1 MTNGTGAAQGPGE
14 IGSASPPGEGW
25 PPARTAWTAMGVL
38 ALVRMSAQLDLSIL
52 SLLVEPIKQDM
63 DLTDGQIGLLLGLA
77 FAVFYL
83 GLGVPLSKLVDTY
96 SRKTI
101 LAIGVTFWSLSTAM
115 TGLANNFTQLFLCRA
130 AVGAGE
136 SVNGPATFSMIADMF
151 PRERLAR
158 AIAVLNLGSVAGT
171 AIAMIFSAFVIHWLQ
186 TIEMPSFPLIGTPRY
201 WQAVFFIVGLPG
213 LLFALLMYS
222 LPEPK
227 RRGGATKAESF
238 GGILRFM
245 KANWRLF
252 APMFVALLVSGIES
266 GGAGMWRPAFL
277 TRTYGWSPAQV
288 ALVSGVIAL
297 FTGVAGVFLG
307 SFLSE
312 YLARKYD
319 NANLRVVLTGWII
332 ATPCMVI
339 APLVADPWVSVAIA
353 GVAAM
358 ASLMGAPTQNAALQS
373 VVPSHMR
380 GQITALYLLT
390 YTLAGQGI
398 GPSFIAAITEH
409 VVGDEAGLRYALAGS
424 AAVMMPIAI
433 VIMIAGLKPYAAKI
447 GELKAQEA
455 RG

>member
-1 MTNGTGAAQGPGE
+1 MGSEAPAAQAATTAGPD
-14 IGSASPPGEGW
+14 AAKGW
-25 PPARTAWTAMGVL
+25 PPARTAWTAMAVL

-52 SLLVEPIKQDM
+52 SLLVEPIKKDM
-63 DLTDGQIGLLLGLA
+63 ALSDGQIGLLLGLA

-83 GLGVPLSKLVDTY
+83 GLGVPLSKLVDNY

-101 LAIGVTFWSLSTAM
+101 LAVGVAFWSLSTAM
-115 TGLANNFTQLFLCRA
+115 TGFAHNFVQLFLCRA

-158 AIAVLNLGSVAGT
+158 AIAVLNMGSVAGT
-171 AIAMIFSAFVIHWLQ
+171 AIAMIFSAFVIHWLE
-186 TIEMPSFPLIGTPRY
+186 TIEMPTLPILGTPRP
-201 WQAVFFIVGLPG
+201 WQAVFFIIGLPG
-213 LLFALLMYS
+213 LFFALMMYS
-222 LPEPK
+222 LPEPA
-227 RRGGATKAESF
+227 RQGGKAKAETF
-238 GGILRFM
+238 GDILRFM
-245 KANWRLF
+245 KLHWALFTPLF
-252 APMFVALLVSGIES
+252 AALLISGIES
-266 GGAGMWRPAFL
+266 GGAAMWRPAFL

-288 ALVSGVIAL
+288 ALVSGIISLV
-297 FTGVAGVFLG
+297 TGVIGVFLG

-312 YLARKYD
+312 RLARKYD

-332 ATPCMVI
+332 AAPCMI
-339 APLVADPWVSVAIA
+339 AYPLVADPWVSVTISGLAS
-353 GVAAM
+353 M

-373 VVPSHMR
+373 VVPGRMR

-424 AAVMMPIAI
+424 AAVMMPLAI
-433 VIMIAGLKPYAAKI
+433 LILMAGLKPYAGAI
-447 GELKAQEA
+447 AQLKRQEA
-455 RG
+455 AA

>member
-1 MTNGTGAAQGPGE
+1 
-14 IGSASPPGEGW
+14 
-25 PPARTAWTAMGVL
+25 MGVL

-52 SLLVEPIKQDM
+52 SLLVEPIKRDM
-63 DLTDGQIGLLLGLA
+63 DLSDGEIGMLLGLA

-101 LAIGVTFWSLSTAM
+101 LAVGVFFWSISTAM
-115 TGLANNFTQLFLCRA
+115 TGLANSYMQLFLCRA

-158 AIAVLNLGSVAGT
+158 AIAVLNLGSVGGT
-171 AIAMIFSAFVIHWLQ
+171 AVAMIFSAFVIHWLE
-186 TIEMPSFPLIGTPRY
+186 TIEMPTFPIIGTPRP

-213 LLFALLMYS
+213 LLFAAMMYS

-227 RRGGATKAESF
+227 RRGGPAKAESF

-245 KANWRLF
+245 RANWRVF
-252 APMFVALLVSGIES
+252 APLFVALLVSGIES

-288 ALVSGVIAL
+288 ALVSGIIAL
-297 FTGVAGVFLG
+297 VTGVIGVFLG

-312 YLARKYD
+312 LLAKKHD
-319 NANLRVVLTGWII
+319 NANLRVVLIGWII
-332 ATPCMVI
+332 ATPCMI
-339 APLVADPWVSVAIA
+339 LYPLVENPWVSVAIS
-353 GVAAM
+353 GLAAM

-373 VVPSHMR
+373 VVPSRMR

-390 YTLAGQGI
+390 YTLAGTGI

-409 VVGDEAGLRYALAGS
+409 IVGEEAGLRYALSGS

-433 VIMIAGLKPYAAKI
+433 FVMILGLKPYAAKI
-447 GELKAQEA
+447 AELNRQEA
-455 RG
+455 AG

>member
-1 MTNGTGAAQGPGE
+1 
-14 IGSASPPGEGW
+14 
-25 PPARTAWTAMGVL
+25 MGVL

-63 DLTDGQIGLLLGLA
+63 DLSDGQIGLLLGLA

-83 GLGVPLSKLVDTY
+83 GLGVPLSKLVDSY
-96 SRKTI
+96 SRRTI
-101 LAIGVTFWSLSTAM
+101 LAFGVAFWSLSTAV
-115 TGLANNFTQLFLCRA
+115 TGLANNFVQLFLCRA

-136 SVNGPATFSMIADMF
+136 SVNGPATFSMIADLF

-171 AIAMIFSAFVIHWLQ
+171 AVAMIFSAFVIHWLQ
-186 TIEMPSFPLIGTPRY
+186 SIEIPHFPIIGQPRY
-201 WQAVFFIVGLPG
+201 WQAVFFIVGIPG
-213 LLFALLMYS
+213 LLVAALVYA

-227 RRGGATKAESF
+227 RRGGPVKAESF
-238 GGILRFM
+238 GGILLFM
-245 KANWRLF
+245 KANWHLF
-252 APMFVALLVSGIES
+252 APLFVALLVSGIES

-288 ALVSGVIAL
+288 ALVSGVTAL
-297 FTGVAGVFLG
+297 VTGIAGVFLG

-312 YLARKYD
+312 YLAKRYD
-319 NANLRVVLTGWII
+319 NANLRVVLTGWVI
-332 ATPCMVI
+332 ATPCMI
-339 APLVADPWVSVAIA
+339 AYPLVDNPWVSVGISSI
-353 GVAAM
+353 AAM
-358 ASLMGAPTQNAALQS
+358 AAMMGAPTQNAALQS
-373 VVPSHMR
+373 VVPGHMR

-390 YTLAGQGI
+390 FTLAGQGI

-409 VVGDEAGLRYALAGS
+409 IVGDEAGLRYALSGS
-424 AAVMMPIAI
+424 AAVMMPIA
-433 VIMIAGLKPYAAKI
+433 VAIMITGLKPYAAKI